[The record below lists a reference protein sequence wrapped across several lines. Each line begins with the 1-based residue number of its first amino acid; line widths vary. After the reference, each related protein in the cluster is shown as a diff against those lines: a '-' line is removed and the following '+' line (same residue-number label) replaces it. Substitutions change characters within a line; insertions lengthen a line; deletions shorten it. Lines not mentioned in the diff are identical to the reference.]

1 MKKFKGEIFGEI
13 WRFPTVFFGK
23 ESSSG
28 YLGALGSEPRD
39 ACTGIYCTK
48 PGAGPGA
55 RNQPTELGTGREDS
69 SGFY

>member
-48 PGAGPGA
+48 PGGGP
-55 RNQPTELGTGREDS
+55 RVPQPTNRIGYWERG
-69 SGFY
+69 